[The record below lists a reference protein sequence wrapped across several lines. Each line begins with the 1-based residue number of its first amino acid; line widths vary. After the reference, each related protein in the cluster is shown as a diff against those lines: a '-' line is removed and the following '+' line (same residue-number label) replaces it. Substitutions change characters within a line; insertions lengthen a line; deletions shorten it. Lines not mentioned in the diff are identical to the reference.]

1 MTDDIL
7 LTDTRDGVATLTL
20 NRPRQMNALS
30 AELRRRLVAA
40 LDDLAADDT
49 VAVVVLTGAGEKAF
63 TAGVDLKELET
74 SPLTTEELGP
84 DAPMHR
90 AIRDIGKPTI
100 AAVNGFAITGGLELA
115 INCDILIASTNA
127 RFADTHARVGIVPG
141 WGMSQLLPR
150 LVGPVRARYMSYT
163 GNFIDAPTAKAWG
176 LVLDVL
182 PAAELL
188 PHCQKLAAEIAS
200 SDRATLADIRQAI
213 NGGLGSSLAEGLALE
228 GRLSQAATRRMD
240 RARFA
245 ATREAVMSRGK
256 EQSS

>member
-1 MTDDIL
+1 MTEDVL
-7 LTDTRDGVATLTL
+7 LTQVRDGVATVTL

-30 AELRRRLVAA
+30 ADLRRRLVAA
-40 LDDLAADDT
+40 LDGLAADDA
-49 VAVVVLTGAGEKAF
+49 VAVVIITGAGEKAF

-74 SPLTTEELGP
+74 APLTVEELGP

-90 AIRDIGKPTI
+90 SIRELGKPTI
-100 AAVNGFAITGGLELA
+100 AAVNGFAITGGMELA
-115 INCDILIASTNA
+115 INCDLLFASTNA

-163 GNFIDAPTAKAWG
+163 GNFIDAATAKDWG

-182 PAAELL
+182 PPAELL

-200 SDRATLADIRQAI
+200 CDRATLYDVRRAI
-213 NGGLGSSLAEGLALE
+213 QGGLDSTLAEGLALE
-228 GRLSQAATRRMD
+228 GRLSQAATVRMD
-240 RARFA
+240 RSRFA

>member
-1 MTDDIL
+1 MDDIL
-7 LTDTRDGVATLTL
+7 LTEVRDGVATVTL

-30 AELRRRLVAA
+30 AELRRRFAETLAALGQDDAVAA
-40 LDDLAADDT
+40 
-49 VAVVVLTGAGEKAF
+49 VIITGAGEKAF

-74 SPLTTEELGP
+74 APLTAEELGP
-84 DAPMHR
+84 DSEINR
-90 AIRDIGKPTI
+90 AFRSLGKPTI

-115 INCDILIASTNA
+115 INCDILVASTNA

-150 LVGPVRARYMSYT
+150 IIGPVRARYMSFT
-163 GNFIDAPTAKAWG
+163 GNFVDAQTAKGWG
-176 LVLDVL
+176 LVLEVL
-182 PAAELL
+182 PPTELM
-188 PHCQKLAAEIAS
+188 PFCQKLAAEIAS
-200 SDRATLADIRQAI
+200 CDRATLADIRNAI
-213 NGGLGSSLAEGLALE
+213 NGGLDTTLAEGLALE
-228 GRLSQAATRRMD
+228 GRLSKAATQRMD